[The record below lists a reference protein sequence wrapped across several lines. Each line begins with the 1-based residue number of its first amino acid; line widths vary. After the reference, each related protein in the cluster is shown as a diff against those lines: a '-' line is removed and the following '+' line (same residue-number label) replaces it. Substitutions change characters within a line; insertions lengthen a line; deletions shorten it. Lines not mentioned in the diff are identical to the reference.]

1 MKIPCS
7 IIRDLLPLYIEK
19 MDSEETHSLIEEHLS
34 SCDVCKNE
42 LEKMRLPSVISV
54 DTDIMPLK
62 KIKTYLQKRKII
74 TVLLTIAVTL
84 VVVIICA
91 GLVLA
96 PKFIPYTDDMIQFT
110 QNDNGV
116 ILANFKDTVA
126 DYEITS
132 YYSQEFKGRV
142 YYISA
147 WDTIWNKNVT
157 KKNGT
162 GIALN
167 TNSEP
172 LASIY
177 YSPNDGTNDIL
188 LHGENLYPNG
198 GGRTIPHLTL
208 AYWAVFF
215 AIIAAILARE
225 IFIARKNEKRLFVL
239 LKIEYLPLAYL
250 LAHFVVKGFNPE
262 SFILTYDLFTILVV
276 AIPLYVLA
284 LLIEYLFRRKMSSWN
299 IV

>member
-7 IIRDLLPLYIEK
+7 IIRDLLPLYIEN
-19 MDSEETHSLIEEHLS
+19 MDSEETHNLIEEHLS
-34 SCDVCKNE
+34 SCDSCKKE
-42 LEKMRLPSVISV
+42 LEEMRLPSVLPV
-54 DTDIMPLK
+54 NTDVVPLK
-62 KIKTYLQKRKII
+62 KIKAHLQKKKMLTI
-74 TVLLTIAVTL
+74 LLTVAVTL
-84 VVVIICA
+84 VVATICVGFA
-91 GLVLA
+91 LA
-96 PKFIPYTDDMIQFT
+96 PKFIPYTEDMIQFS

-116 ILANFKDTVA
+116 VLANFKGTVA

-132 YYSQEFKGRV
+132 YYSQEFEGRV
-142 YYISA
+142 YYITA
-147 WDTIWNKNVT
+147 WDTIWNKNVAQ
-157 KKNGT
+157 KGGT
-162 GIALN
+162 NVTLN
-167 TNSEP
+167 TNGEP

-188 LHGENLYPNG
+188 LYGENLYPNG
-198 GGRTIPHLTL
+198 GGRTVPHLTL
-208 AYWAVFF
+208 AYWAVF
-215 AIIAAILARE
+215 AVIIAAILARA
-225 IFIARKNEKRLFVL
+225 IFVVRKNEKRLFVL

-250 LAHFVVKGFNPE
+250 LAYFVVKGFNCE